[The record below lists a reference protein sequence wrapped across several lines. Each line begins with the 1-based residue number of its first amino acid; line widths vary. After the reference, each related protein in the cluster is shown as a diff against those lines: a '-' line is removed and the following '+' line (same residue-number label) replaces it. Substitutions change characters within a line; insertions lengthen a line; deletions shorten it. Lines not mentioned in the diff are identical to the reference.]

1 MGDAPAAA
9 ARKRRRGD
17 DGAGLRRVAEIV
29 MVLAAAGEVR
39 GGREPTAAERALAA
53 EAREA
58 LAAAVAE
65 GAVRPKDLFPGEA
78 VRAVVED
85 LGLNRAKDP
94 AAMGFRL
101 PKASIADRLMLTKR
115 KMEEV
120 KEAPVQSTV
129 SAPQTVVSSG
139 MSEFHGLNGATK
151 FGVGVPRNPPVP
163 SLAATAPLTSTSPA
177 TLKPPG
183 SSPVKPVANSTVI
196 PQLHTAPS
204 NLKLDKNVS
213 GSLNLARNGATV
225 VHSNK
230 STLETSAR
238 SNVNAVQS
246 SNQMVKN
253 QDTKPVAVQ
262 ATTGNPV
269 MGHRATPGVAFV
281 PPKPTFVNHNEIAK
295 NVQQFLH
302 QPANHPSWTPPSTEY
317 MHSRLSCQI
326 CKVVIIGT
334 DSVLVCDA
342 CERGVH
348 LKCLQQYGNK
358 GVPKA
363 EWHCS
368 ACLTQSKGKPLPPK
382 YGKVTRTV
390 VASKAAPPG
399 GGAQLSLQGSAEN
412 MAANGNLM
420 KPISTQG
427 GSTAPNSNVLALGAV
442 MAGSQSQLV
451 STLRPSIVVKAETSS
466 NGKEGT
472 GQPCNT
478 TIQPDVRSS
487 PLNKRLRSDSSL
499 NPADSANDIMHG
511 KHTAEI
517 SGAEAKVKSEA
528 NSETPVSRDEEL
540 VDSSGTSIETVQT
553 KVFAS
558 EEKPRAQST
567 IETDKM
573 KDGETTTNT
582 GTTTDQCS
590 NFSTEEKLPS
600 EATSEAHRITDVK
613 MTSSTGIPV
622 QQSNIATIEEKTQI
636 DAVSDPLPHTIQD
649 MEMGTNNGPPID
661 QSSSLVAE
669 EKPPEQSSSIG
680 DVCVTA
686 NAGIPTD
693 QTQDPNGSTENV
705 VKKSPNR
712 ELYKEK
718 SGCNVVSD
726 ITQKVTSNGIL
737 HPEDKTLFVHEDEAV
752 GCDTEAKEAAN

>member
-9 ARKRRRGD
+9 AAASPACAAQKRRRGD

-39 GGREPTAAERALAA
+39 GGMEPTAAERALAA
-53 EAREA
+53 EARET

-65 GAVRPKDLFPGEA
+65 GAVRPKDLFSVEA

-94 AAMGFRL
+94 AAMGFRP

-139 MSEFHGLNGATK
+139 MSDFHGLNGATK
-151 FGVGVPRNPPVP
+151 FGVGVPRDPPVP
-163 SLAATAPLTSTSPA
+163 SVTASAPLTSTSPA
-177 TLKPPG
+177 TLKPPE
-183 SSPVKPVANSTVI
+183 SFPVKPVSNSSVV
-196 PQLHTAPS
+196 PVLYSGPS
-204 NLKLDKNVS
+204 NLKSDKNVS
-213 GSLNLARNGATV
+213 GPLNLAHTGATV

-230 STLETSAR
+230 STVDASAR
-238 SNVNAVQS
+238 SSVNA

-253 QDTKPVAVQ
+253 QDTKPVTVQ
-262 ATTGNPV
+262 AMAGNPAT
-269 MGHRATPGVAFV
+269 GHRATP
-281 PPKPTFVNHNEIAK
+281 TFINHSEIAK

-302 QPANHPSWTPPSTEY
+302 QPANNPSWTPPSTDY

-334 DSVLVCDA
+334 DSLLVCDA

-412 MAANGNLM
+412 MASKENHQKLAANGNLM
-420 KPISTQG
+420 KPISIQG
-427 GSTAPNSNVLALGAV
+427 GSTAPNSNVLALSAIT
-442 MAGSQSQLV
+442 AGSQSQLV
-451 STLRPSIVVKAETSS
+451 STLRPSRVVKAEMFSI
-466 NGKEGT
+466 GKEGT

-478 TIQPDVRSS
+478 TIQPAVRSS

-511 KHTAEI
+511 KYTTEI
-517 SGAEAKVKSEA
+517 SGAEAKVKSEVA
-528 NSETPVSRDEEL
+528 SVSRDEEL
-540 VDSSGTSIETVQT
+540 VDSSGTSIETEQT
-553 KVFAS
+553 KVGAS
-558 EEKPRAQST
+558 EEKPRTQST
-567 IETDKM
+567 FETDKV
-573 KDGETTTNT
+573 KDGGTTTNT
-582 GTTTDQCS
+582 GTATDQCS
-590 NFSTEEKLPS
+590 NFGTEENLPG
-600 EATSEAHRITDVK
+600 EITSEAHKITDVK
-613 MTSSTGIPV
+613 MTSNTGTSV
-622 QQSNIATIEEKTQI
+622 QQSNIDSIEEKAGQI
-636 DAVSDPLPHTIQD
+636 DAVSDPHAHIIQD
-649 MEMGTNNGPPID
+649 MGMDTNNGPPVAE
-661 QSSSLVAE
+661 SGSPVAE

-693 QTQDPNGSTENV
+693 QTQHPNGSTENV
-705 VKKSPNR
+705 VRKSPNR
-712 ELYKEK
+712 ELYEEK
-718 SGCNVVSD
+718 SGR
-726 ITQKVTSNGIL
+726 L
-737 HPEDKTLFVHEDEAV
+737 
-752 GCDTEAKEAAN
+752 

>member
-1 MGDAPAAA
+1 M
-9 ARKRRRGD
+9 
-17 DGAGLRRVAEIV
+17 L
-29 MVLAAAGEVR
+29 
-39 GGREPTAAERALAA
+39 TAA
-53 EAREA
+53 
-58 LAAAVAE
+58 
-65 GAVRPKDLFPGEA
+65 
-78 VRAVVED
+78 
-85 LGLNRAKDP
+85 
-94 AAMGFRL
+94 
-101 PKASIADRLMLTKR
+101 
-115 KMEEV
+115 
-120 KEAPVQSTV
+120 
-129 SAPQTVVSSG
+129 
-139 MSEFHGLNGATK
+139 
-151 FGVGVPRNPPVP
+151 
-163 SLAATAPLTSTSPA
+163 
-177 TLKPPG
+177 
-183 SSPVKPVANSTVI
+183 
-196 PQLHTAPS
+196 
-204 NLKLDKNVS
+204 
-213 GSLNLARNGATV
+213 ATV

-230 STLETSAR
+230 STPDTSAR

-262 ATTGNPV
+262 AATGNPV

-281 PPKPTFVNHNEIAK
+281 PPKPAFVNHNEIAK

-334 DSVLVCDA
+334 DSLLVCDA

-358 GVPKA
+358 GIPKA

-399 GGAQLSLQGSAEN
+399 GGAQLSLQGSSEN
-412 MAANGNLM
+412 MAARENHQKLAANGNLM

-427 GSTAPNSNVLALGAV
+427 GSTVPNTNVLALSAIT
-442 MAGSQSQLV
+442 AGSQSQLV
-451 STLRPSIVVKAETSS
+451 STLRPSIVVKTETSS

-499 NPADSANDIMHG
+499 NPADSASDIMHG

-528 NSETPVSRDEEL
+528 NSEPPVSRDKEL
-540 VDSSGTSIETVQT
+540 VDSSGTSISIETEQT
-553 KVFAS
+553 KVVAS
-558 EEKPRAQST
+558 EEKPKAQST
-567 IETDKM
+567 FETDKM

-590 NFSTEEKLPS
+590 NFGIEEKLLS
-600 EATSEAHRITDVK
+600 ETTSEAHTNTDVK
-613 MTSSTGIPV
+613 MTSNTEIPV

-636 DAVSDPLPHTIQD
+636 DAVSHPQPHTIQD
-649 MEMGTNNGPPID
+649 MEMATNNGPPD
-661 QSSSLVAE
+661 QSNSLVAE
-669 EKPPEQSSSIG
+669 EKPPGQSSSIG

-693 QTQDPNGSTENV
+693 QTQHPNGSTENV

-712 ELYKEK
+712 ELYKET
-718 SGCNVVSD
+718 SGCNAVSD

-737 HPEDKTLFVHEDEAV
+737 HPEDKTLCVHEDEAV
-752 GCDTEAKEAAN
+752 GCDTEAKEAN